1 MRIVWIILVVL
12 LGVGFTACSSAKRV
26 EIAQKSLPSWYEN
39 PPRSSGSEL
48 YAVGEGRSKKEAIN
62 NALSLL
68 ASTLSVSISSTF
80 NAKTVVKE
88 GRVNSSDAT
97 YINQTQSEVKK
108 IRITNYELLNAE
120 QMGFKRFAVLIGANK
135 KSLFRGLKDALDQQF
150 MLIYSQEKAVKNE
163 NPLRQLAFY
172 HNSLESL
179 KDMQNRLSVMKVLNK
194 SFDTTSYVSKRNH
207 LQQEYN
213 LLLNKITFFVN
224 AEPSSQ
230 RFIPALTS
238 GITKQKF
245 QISKRRDAYHF
256 SVFLNAKIVK
266 VRAYGFS
273 IARMEISFTTKDYK
287 NRVIATNLI
296 HIDGQSSQGYS
307 VALQDLVKKL
317 NAEIEKEGIFKI
329 LNLNIY

>member
-120 QMGFKRFAVLIGANK
+120 QLGFKRFAVLIGANK

-194 SFDTTSYVSKRNH
+194 GFDTTSYVSKRNH

-245 QISKRRDAYHF
+245 QIRKRRDAYHF

-266 VRAYGFS
+266 VKAYGFS

>member
-1 MRIVWIILVVL
+1 MRIVWIILLVL
-12 LGVGFTACSSAKRV
+12 FGLNFTACSSAKRV
-26 EIAQKSLPSWYEN
+26 DVAEKSLPSWYEN

-48 YAVGEGRSKKEAIN
+48 YAVGEGRSKREAIN

-88 GRVNSSDAT
+88 GRVDSSDAT
-97 YINQTQSEVKK
+97 YTNQTQSEVKK

-120 QMGFKRFAVLIGANK
+120 QLGFKRFAVLIGADK

-150 MLIYSQEKAVKNE
+150 MLIHAQQMSIKNE
-163 NPLRQLAFY
+163 NPLKQLAFY

-179 KDMQNRLSVMKVLNK
+179 KNMQNRLAVMKVLNK
-194 SFDTTSYVSKRNH
+194 SFDSTGYVSKRSH
-207 LQQEYN
+207 LEQEYN
-213 LLLNKITFFVN
+213 SVLNKITFFVN
-224 AEPSSQ
+224 AAPSSR
-230 RFIPALTS
+230 RFVPAVTS

-245 QISKRRDAYHF
+245 QISKSSNTYHF
-256 SVFLNAKIVK
+256 SVFINAKIVK
-266 VRAYGFS
+266 VTAYGFS
-273 IARMEISFTTKDYK
+273 IARMEITFTTKDYK

-296 HIDGQSSQGYS
+296 HIDGQSSQGYG

-317 NAEIEKEGIFKI
+317 NRQIEKEGIFKI

>member
-1 MRIVWIILVVL
+1 MRIVWIVLVAL
-12 LGVGFTACSSAKRV
+12 LGVSFTACSSAKRV

-39 PPRSSGSEL
+39 PPHSSASEL

-88 GRVNSSDAT
+88 GRINSSDAT
-97 YINQTQSEVKK
+97 YTNQTQSEVKK
-108 IRITNYELLNAE
+108 IRITNYELLNA
-120 QMGFKRFAVLIGANK
+120 QQLGFKRFAVLIKANK
-135 KSLFRGLKDALDQQF
+135 KSLFRGIKNALDQQF
-150 MLIYSQEKAVKNE
+150 MLIHSHEKAIKNE
-163 NPLRQLAFY
+163 NSLRQLAFY
-172 HNSLESL
+172 HKSLESL
-179 KDMQNRLSVMKVLNK
+179 KSMQNRLAVMKVLNK
-194 SFDTTSYVSKRNH
+194 SFDSTIYMSKRSH
-207 LQQEYN
+207 LEQQYN
-213 LLLNKITFFVN
+213 LLLNRITFSVN
-224 AEPSSQ
+224 ATPSSQ
-230 RFIPALTS
+230 RFVSALIS

-245 QISKRRDAYHF
+245 QISKRRNVYHF
-256 SVFLNAKIVK
+256 SVFIKAKIVK
-266 VRAYGFS
+266 VKAYGFS

-287 NRVIATNLI
+287 NRVIGTNLM